1 MEETIMSMKTN
12 HQLPLPE
19 VLKQEY
25 PLSKELQKAKLLRD
39 QEIRRIF
46 TGESDKF
53 VVLVGP
59 CSADNEDTVCEYVN
73 RLKKVADKVSDKLM
87 IIPRVYTNKPRT
99 TGDGYKGML
108 HQPDPEKKPNMYE
121 GLVAIRKLHMRVIKD
136 YGFTTADEMLY
147 PENYSYLSDVL
158 SYVAIGARSVENQ
171 QHRLVSSGMDVPAGM
186 KNPTSGDL
194 GVMLNAV

>member
-1 MEETIMSMKTN
+1 MSMKTN

-108 HQPDPEKKPNMYE
+108 HQPDPDKAPDLLA
-121 GLVAIRKLHMRVIKD
+121 GIIAIRKMHIRVLKET
-136 YGFTTADEMLY
+136 GLSSADEMLY
-147 PENYSYLSDVL
+147 PENRSYLDDVL
-158 SYVAIGARSVENQ
+158 SY
-171 QHRLVSSGMDVPAGM
+171 DVPS
-186 KNPTSGDL
+186 KPSST
-194 GVMLNAV
+194 V

>member
-25 PLSKELQKAKLLRD
+25 PLSEELQKAKLLRD

-87 IIPRVYTNKPRT
+87 IIP
-99 TGDGYKGML
+99 
-108 HQPDPEKKPNMYE
+108 
-121 GLVAIRKLHMRVIKD
+121 
-136 YGFTTADEMLY
+136 
-147 PENYSYLSDVL
+147 
-158 SYVAIGARSVENQ
+158 
-171 QHRLVSSGMDVPAGM
+171 
-186 KNPTSGDL
+186 
-194 GVMLNAV
+194 

>member
-1 MEETIMSMKTN
+1 MSMKTN

-59 CSADNEDTVCEYVN
+59 
-73 RLKKVADKVSDKLM
+73 
-87 IIPRVYTNKPRT
+87 
-99 TGDGYKGML
+99 
-108 HQPDPEKKPNMYE
+108 
-121 GLVAIRKLHMRVIKD
+121 
-136 YGFTTADEMLY
+136 
-147 PENYSYLSDVL
+147 
-158 SYVAIGARSVENQ
+158 
-171 QHRLVSSGMDVPAGM
+171 
-186 KNPTSGDL
+186 
-194 GVMLNAV
+194 

>member
-53 VVLVGP
+53 VVLVALVP
-59 CSADNEDTVCEYVN
+59 QTTKTRSANTSIVS
-73 RLKKVADKVSDKLM
+73 KKSLTK
-87 IIPRVYTNKPRT
+87 
-99 TGDGYKGML
+99 
-108 HQPDPEKKPNMYE
+108 
-121 GLVAIRKLHMRVIKD
+121 
-136 YGFTTADEMLY
+136 
-147 PENYSYLSDVL
+147 YL
-158 SYVAIGARSVENQ
+158 
-171 QHRLVSSGMDVPAGM
+171 
-186 KNPTSGDL
+186 TS
-194 GVMLNAV
+194 

>member
-1 MEETIMSMKTN
+1 MSMKTN

-108 HQPDPEKKPNMYE
+108 HQPDPDKAPDLYAGIMQSAKCTSVCLKKPVFPQQMKCFTRKTE
-121 GLVAIRKLHMRVIKD
+121 AIWMMCFPMKQ
-136 YGFTTADEMLY
+136 
-147 PENYSYLSDVL
+147 
-158 SYVAIGARSVENQ
+158 SV
-171 QHRLVSSGMDVPAGM
+171 HVPSRTSSTV
-186 KNPTSGDL
+186 
-194 GVMLNAV
+194 